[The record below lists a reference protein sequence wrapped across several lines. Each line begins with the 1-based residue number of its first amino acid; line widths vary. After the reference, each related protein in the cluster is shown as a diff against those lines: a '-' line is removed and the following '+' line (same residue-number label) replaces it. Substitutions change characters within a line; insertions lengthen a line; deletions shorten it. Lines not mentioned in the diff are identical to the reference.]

1 MSLELNAKQ
10 VESQLQISGST
21 FPTPNPISYEKAIA
35 TKNSITWERLLG
47 HTVGGSIELW
57 LLTLGRL
64 TSVNYRSC
72 MKQLDIERYIEVG
85 MSLQAFA
92 LVNHDSVVDLVK
104 KHKSWSE
111 GTKQTRAAAY
121 ISFTGFLSR
130 RSQGM
135 IKKVVP
141 NREGVGK
148 TFYRVREKVKTEAMT
163 LVQWNDF
170 LAAFT
175 NPRDQ
180 LIAKLA
186 IQGAKR
192 IDEVLSL
199 TIEQISWSKNE
210 IIFTQSKTKGTKK
223 ETVITY
229 PNSVMASLM
238 AYIGVRQGLVFVT
251 RTGGKVP
258 LIQVA
263 TTFAK
268 AGVKA
273 GVPFKVT
280 PHVLRA
286 SAITYFKQQGLSN
299 SDVGKITGQT
309 DEMVNAYDKSAR
321 ADNASRKMQLVQ

>member
-1 MSLELNAKQ
+1 MTLELNTQQ
-10 VESQLQISGST
+10 VEFQLQII
-21 FPTPNPISYEKAIA
+21 TPLSYETALMA
-35 TKNSITWERLLG
+35 KNAITWNKLLN
-47 HTVGGSIELW
+47 HTVGDSIESW
-57 LLTLGRL
+57 LKTLSRL

-72 MKQLDIERYIEVG
+72 MRQLDIEGYIEAE
-85 MSLQAFA
+85 MALQTFA
-92 LVNHDSVVDLVK
+92 LVNHDSVVDKIK
-104 KHKSWSE
+104 KHEPWAE
-111 GTKQTRAAAY
+111 GTRQTRAAAY

-135 IKKVVP
+135 IKKAVP

-148 TFYRVREKVKTEAMT
+148 TFYRVRDKVKTQAMT
-163 LVQWNDF
+163 LVQWSDF

-175 NPRDQ
+175 NKRDL

-199 TIEQISWSKNE
+199 TTEQISWNKNE
-210 IIFTQSKTKGTKK
+210 IVFNQSKTKGTKK

-238 AYIGVRQGLVFVT
+238 EYVGVRQGLVFVT

-321 ADNASRKMQLVQ
+321 ADNASRKMQLVN